1 MSQNRASTRQ
11 RVYAQGYHRAID
23 RLLTSKIRSVR
34 CINRDESSE
43 DGVRAMIVEDST
55 RTAVVFLRCIILLRF
70 LFAARGQQNK
80 MVKDSD
86 SWPTRLARL
95 VGKAD

>member
-43 DGVRAMIVEDST
+43 DGARAMIVEDST
-55 RTAVVFLRCIILLRF
+55 RTAVVFFTLHYTTAVSLCSPGT
-70 LFAARGQQNK
+70 AK
-80 MVKDSD
+80 
-86 SWPTRLARL
+86 
-95 VGKAD
+95 